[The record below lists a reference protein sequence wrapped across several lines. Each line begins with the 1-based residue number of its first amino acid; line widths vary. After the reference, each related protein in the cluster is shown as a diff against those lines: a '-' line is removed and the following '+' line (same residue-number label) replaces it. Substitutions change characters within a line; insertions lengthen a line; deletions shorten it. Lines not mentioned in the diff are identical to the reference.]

1 MLIYLHRL
9 LSESLDTGDA
19 FHVVM
24 CVLVAEQLLYP
35 VSQLLTDWGGHWG
48 HHNQTK
54 EINTIIAL
62 NMSHDG
68 L

>member
-19 FHVVM
+19 FHVVR
-24 CVLVAEQLLYP
+24 CVLVAKQLLYP
-35 VSQLLTDWGGHWG
+35 VSQLLADCGEHWG

-54 EINTIIAL
+54 EISTITRAEHE
-62 NMSHDG
+62 S
-68 L
+68 